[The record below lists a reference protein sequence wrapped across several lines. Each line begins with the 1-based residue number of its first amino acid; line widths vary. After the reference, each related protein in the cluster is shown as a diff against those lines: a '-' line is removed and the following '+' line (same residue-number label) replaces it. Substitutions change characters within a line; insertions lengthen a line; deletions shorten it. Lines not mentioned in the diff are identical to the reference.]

1 MAMANILQSLGDAIE
16 RQQQRKRADQEQT
29 DLKST
34 HFRFVLLFYAS
45 LADSALGPC
54 FISRRSSPMK
64 MSA

>member
-1 MAMANILQSLGDAIE
+1 MANILQSLGDAME